1 VDGAS
6 EEQDECTYLFLD
18 PGCSQTCHGEKWM
31 ERFMKHTGYKPDWLH
46 AEVEMEPKPWASES
60 STSPWRTTRDS
71 MFSSTEI
78 KGSSA
83 LLFLSLPS
91 QERLGL
97 VMDFGASEIYS
108 RLLHMTFKAVRGRR
122 NRPLGLKMH
131 PCDQVHPGFK
141 IPQEPV
147 ALMADN
153 EGDEGA
159 HGGMGAQTAPWKRQR
174 GEQGPSGASFL
185 PGRAQVVTLSGL
197 ATQCGANMEV
207 EALRRS
213 SRFLCVE
220 KTNFHKIHKN
230 METVT
235 MEDDDDA
242 ATLPHPGAQ
251 DTTWIEDAEEE
262 IEEIDER
269 FEEEPEKSPPWQR
282 EPDGGQDPN
291 SMEDFWEKTGNV
303 LVRPRAAP
311 QEAPLPNYEQDGTA
325 GRLEQVGVVKDYE
338 AIRGWGDAR
347 GAKTPDMCSAR
358 PSTG

>member
-1 VDGAS
+1 
-6 EEQDECTYLFLD
+6 
-18 PGCSQTCHGEKWM
+18 
-31 ERFMKHTGYKPDWLH
+31 
-46 AEVEMEPKPWASES
+46 
-60 STSPWRTTRDS
+60 
-71 MFSSTEI
+71 
-78 KGSSA
+78 
-83 LLFLSLPS
+83 
-91 QERLGL
+91 
-97 VMDFGASEIYS
+97 
-108 RLLHMTFKAVRGRR
+108 
-122 NRPLGLKMH
+122 
-131 PCDQVHPGFK
+131 
-141 IPQEPV
+141 
-147 ALMADN
+147 
-153 EGDEGA
+153 
-159 HGGMGAQTAPWKRQR
+159 
-174 GEQGPSGASFL
+174 
-185 PGRAQVVTLSGL
+185 
-197 ATQCGANMEV
+197 MEV

-269 FEEEPEKSPPWQR
+269 FEEEPEKSPPWQG

-311 QEAPLPNYEQDGTA
+311 QEAHLLPNYEQDGTA
-325 GRLEQVGVVKDYE
+325 GRLEQVGIVKDYE

-347 GAKTPDMCSAR
+347 GA
-358 PSTG
+358 